1 MAADEE
7 TPSEHTN
14 TSAPTA
20 GDSSVLAALKAQRAQ
35 IAEEHTLDLDVPG
48 YQGLLVLRMGVVPN
62 RQLQAIRDR
71 AERSKS
77 PDAES
82 NGNADLVIT
91 GCQDVLGRASTEDA
105 LESLGD
111 GHGPMGLSSNLAA
124 LLQLDLASDGAR
136 GVLLAL
142 FSLAPSPELAI
153 GVSAAQYVEWMRT
166 GTQEIDEALL
176 EKS

>member
-1 MAADEE
+1 
-7 TPSEHTN
+7 
-14 TSAPTA
+14 
-20 GDSSVLAALKAQRAQ
+20 
-35 IAEEHTLDLDVPG
+35 
-48 YQGLLVLRMGVVPN
+48 
-62 RQLQAIRDR
+62 
-71 AERSKS
+71 
-77 PDAES
+77 
-82 NGNADLVIT
+82 
-91 GCQDVLGRASTEDA
+91 
-105 LESLGD
+105 
-111 GHGPMGLSSNLAA
+111 MGLSSNLAA